1 MRFLHLALIAA
12 IGFLSN
18 HIVERVPVLLIEKN
32 GKIVYSREILD
43 RKFTLTFVHSVEKTP
58 VYELYEIQEDGSL
71 HLYETRY
78 SSLGAGL
85 PSDGEGGFEMEN
97 GLFRVKV
104 SRVFKE
110 ISLRVS
116 FLDGH
121 GLIFENGET
130 VMFKDIAEANE
141 PLILFCKVLIVLK
154 SRLE

>member
-1 MRFLHLALIAA
+1 MHFFQLVLIAVV
-12 IGFLSN
+12 GFFSTCR
-18 HIVERVPVLLIEKN
+18 VERVPVLLIEKN
-32 GKIVYSREILD
+32 GKIVYSRKVLD
-43 RKFTLTFVHSVEKTP
+43 GKFTLTFVHSVEKTP

-141 PLILFCKVLIVLK
+141 PLKLFCKVLILSKPK
-154 SRLE
+154 SE